1 MWLACMV
8 LEQLDEE
15 TGKTREGLNNSN
27 SSNSN
32 RSYGFNYENMKIFSV
47 IPPSIMLR

>member
-1 MWLACMV
+1 MV

-15 TGKTREGLNNSN
+15 TGKAQEGLNNSN

-32 RSYGFNYENMKIFSV
+32 RSYGCNYENMKRFSV
-47 IPPSIMLR
+47 TPPSIMLR